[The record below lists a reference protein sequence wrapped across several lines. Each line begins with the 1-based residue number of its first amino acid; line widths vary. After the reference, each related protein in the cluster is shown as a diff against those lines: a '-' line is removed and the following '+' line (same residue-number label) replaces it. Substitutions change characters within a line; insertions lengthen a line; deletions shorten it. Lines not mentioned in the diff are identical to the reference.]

1 MQPVAVGC
9 GNLDV
14 ALETAGN
21 IDHPELWNHLAQQ
34 ALLQGMFNSIKWLR
48 DMFANILLHQVVEK
62 AYQHM
67 RNFNHLSFLYL
78 AASTLDKLVKLQKI
92 ADMRGNKISKFH
104 NALYV
109 RTCINV
115 LQMSGY
121 VSKI

>member
-1 MQPVAVGC
+1 
-9 GNLDV
+9 
-14 ALETAGN
+14 
-21 IDHPELWNHLAQQ
+21 
-34 ALLQGMFNSIKWLR
+34 MFNSIKWLR

-109 RTCINV
+109 RTRINV